1 MKKILSVFVVLGMI
15 SCALFAKESSNKW
28 YENLS
33 AGGLLRLGF
42 PTFGLE
48 IHNRYEFPITE
59 SIHIDAGLNL
69 NLCSGWGLTVSSGN
83 DSVGVETAGLSLIPN
98 VSFWFKDFY
107 AYYGLGLGFA
117 TETMF
122 IPYDVRIG
130 WQPGSSKKEK
140 GVLFNMELGL
150 IGTPSLSF
158 ENEKITDKQLVP
170 CIFAT
175 LGAMYKF

>member
-1 MKKILSVFVVLGMI
+1 MEKILSVFVALGMI

-28 YENLS
+28 YDNLS
-33 AGGLLRLGF
+33 AGGLVRLGI
-42 PTFGLE
+42 PTLGLE
-48 IHNRYEFPITE
+48 IHSRYEFPITE
-59 SIHIDAGLNL
+59 SIHIDAGLNW
-69 NLCSGWGLTVSSGN
+69 NLCFGLGLKVSSGN
-83 DSVGVETAGLSLIPN
+83 NSAGFEIAGSSLISN

-117 TETMF
+117 KEPMF

-140 GVLFNMELGL
+140 GVLFNMELGV
-150 IGTPSLSF
+150 IGTPVLSF
-158 ENEKITDKQLVP
+158 ENEKIINKQLGN
-170 CIFAT
+170 CIFTT